1 MDANHSG
8 RAVGLAAIA
17 ITALCWSIAGVFVK
31 LVDWNP
37 FAIACGRSVVAAVFI
52 AVWLRKA
59 WLRFSRV
66 QVGAAMASAATML
79 LFIYANKAT
88 TSANAILLQ
97 YGAPVYVAILGAW
110 ILKEKPRAEH
120 WLAFVAIFDGMGI
133 FFMDGLGGGHLAG
146 DIASIVSGLAF
157 AIYFVLMRKQ
167 KDGSPLESALLAH
180 IITAVVAFA
189 IALFMP
195 APVFTAKAVGAI
207 AALGLVQIGLAS
219 VLFAFGI
226 KRVRAVEAVLV
237 AVLEPVF
244 NPVWVF
250 LAVGERPSTHAL
262 AGGAV
267 IVAAVVVSS
276 LVSTRRDSQAAAA
289 ATAAAERSPGA

>member
-120 WLAFVAIFDGMGI
+120 WLAFVAIFAGMGI

-250 LAVGERPSTHAL
+250 LAVGERPSAHAL